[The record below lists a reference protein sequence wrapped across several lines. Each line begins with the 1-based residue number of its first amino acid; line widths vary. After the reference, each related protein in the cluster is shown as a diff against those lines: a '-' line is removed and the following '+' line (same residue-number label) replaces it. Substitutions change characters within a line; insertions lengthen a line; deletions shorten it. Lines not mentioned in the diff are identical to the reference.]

1 MQLVL
6 DTRGLKLLKKGGI
19 FLVESEKSQ
28 RSISPAKLSSI
39 AVTSDALISADAV
52 KLAVANQIPILFFD
66 FIGKAKARLWS
77 PYFESIASLRRRQ
90 VYFSDQP
97 EATSWLI
104 DLFLLKTE
112 SQLDNLR
119 YLKARSPRLSTGI
132 EGSIKQIRQQSRQ
145 MEGFREQLLEEC
157 RQNLMGNEGSIART
171 YWQTLGNAL
180 PREYRFQKRSRRP
193 AEDHFNAA
201 LNYLYGMLYS
211 VVEGGVFAAGLDPYL
226 GFLHVDEYKKPT
238 LVYDLI
244 EPIRPWT
251 DRLLIEAALKKEIK
265 KSYFTK
271 NQHGIFLN
279 KNGKAWI
286 IPLFNDFLRS
296 ERPWL
301 QRESTVRNHIYYLA
315 GRLAQRIQ
323 SMGLG

>member
-1 MQLVL
+1 
-6 DTRGLKLLKKGGI
+6 
-19 FLVESEKSQ
+19 
-28 RSISPAKLSSI
+28 
-39 AVTSDALISADAV
+39 
-52 KLAVANQIPILFFD
+52 
-66 FIGKAKARLWS
+66 
-77 PYFESIASLRRRQ
+77 
-90 VYFSDQP
+90 
-97 EATSWLI
+97 
-104 DLFLLKTE
+104 
-112 SQLDNLR
+112 
-119 YLKARSPRLSTGI
+119 
-132 EGSIKQIRQQSRQ
+132 
-145 MEGFREQLLEEC
+145 
-157 RQNLMGNEGSIART
+157 
-171 YWQTLGNAL
+171 
-180 PREYRFQKRSRRP
+180 
-193 AEDHFNAA
+193 
-201 LNYLYGMLYS
+201 MLYS